1 MPFVCLVTPSPNRRH
16 TERAWSHF
24 RSRWHL
30 LATEPEGLSPSSVYA
45 HRCYDC
51 RYLVIVMAV
60 CTNWLQVDHK
70 KGSADF
76 WDEFAGALAWHSMH
90 SIRMVSRWHVWMGH
104 SGPMMAR
111 IGIYADQSQ
120 LLCSC
125 AFFWNPLN
133 IFEFT
138 CRVCP
143 TRAGLWLPFSLAPN
157 FTSAHPQPDR
167 TSRPGS
173 CTLWRLAVTEG
184 AEFAPWERKFTK
196 TAVFNAIRR
205 SETFLLFFIHVSSL
219 SSFHIPVCTF
229 RPSFWR
235 AACHA
240 CPSVIV
246 TSESSEELLPQAQWS
261 CGVFRAKRR
270 RLFL

>member
-16 TERAWSHF
+16 TERGWSHF

-30 LATEPEGLSPSSVYA
+30 LATEPEGLSPSSVCA

-51 RYLVIVMAV
+51 WYLVIVMAV

-125 AFFWNPLN
+125 GILLKS
-133 IFEFT
+133 FEYLWIHLQGLSNTCWAVAALQFGT
-138 CRVCP
+138 QFHQCTPTARPNLPPRILHAMKASSHRGCRVRSLRTEIHKDCSFQCDQAIRDISVVFYP
-143 TRAGLWLPFSLAPN
+143 CLQLIQLPYSGLHFPPKFLAGSMPSMPVLLWL
-157 FTSAHPQPDR
+157 
-167 TSRPGS
+167 
-173 CTLWRLAVTEG
+173 
-184 AEFAPWERKFTK
+184 
-196 TAVFNAIRR
+196 
-205 SETFLLFFIHVSSL
+205 
-219 SSFHIPVCTF
+219 
-229 RPSFWR
+229 
-235 AACHA
+235 
-240 CPSVIV
+240 
-246 TSESSEELLPQAQWS
+246 
-261 CGVFRAKRR
+261 
-270 RLFL
+270 